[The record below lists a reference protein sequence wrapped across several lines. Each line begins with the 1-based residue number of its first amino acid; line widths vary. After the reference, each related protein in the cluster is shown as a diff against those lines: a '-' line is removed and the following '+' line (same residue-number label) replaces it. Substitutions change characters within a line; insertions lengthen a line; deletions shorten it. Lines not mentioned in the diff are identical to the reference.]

1 MNRRSSFR
9 AGPGAGGVAVAF
21 VAFAAL
27 TACSSDQSPG
37 DGGSDTTL
45 TVLAASSLTDAF
57 PEIGETF
64 AEQHDG
70 VEVQFSF
77 AGSQELVAQADSGAP
92 ADVLALAGTSSLE
105 VLEQPV
111 GDAVDFARNRLTII
125 VPEGNPAN
133 VQSIDDLAD
142 PDVKVALA
150 APEVPAGGYAL
161 EALENAGL
169 EVTPVSE
176 ESEVKAV
183 VTRVAVGGA
192 DAGIVYVTDATAS
205 EADIEAIPI
214 PASVNVVATYPA
226 VSLVDSENAEV
237 ADDFVQFL
245 LSDQAQKILNGHGF
259 ESP

>member
-1 MNRRSSFR
+1 MNRKPLTVRT
-9 AGPGAGGVAVAF
+9 AAVTF
-21 VAFAAL
+21 VAITAL
-27 TACSSDQSPG
+27 AACSSDDTTS
-37 DGGSDTTL
+37 DGAADTTL

-57 PEIGETF
+57 PEIGDAF
-64 AEQHDG
+64 ADQHDG

-92 ADVLALAGTSSLE
+92 ADVLALAGASSLE
-105 VLEQPV
+105 VLEQATS
-111 GDAVDFARNRLTII
+111 DAVDFAKNRLTII
-125 VPEGNPAN
+125 VPEGNPAG

-161 EALENAGL
+161 EVFENADIT
-169 EVTPVSE
+169 VTPVSE

-192 DAGIVYVTDATAS
+192 DAGVVYVTDATAS
-205 EADIEAIPI
+205 EADVEEIPI
-214 PASVNVVATYPA
+214 PDAVNVIATYPA

-245 LSDQAQKILNGHGF
+245 LSDQAQQILNDYGF

>member
-1 MNRRSSFR
+1 MNRKPLIVRT
-9 AGPGAGGVAVAF
+9 AAVTF
-21 VAFAAL
+21 VAITAL
-27 TACSSDQSPG
+27 AACSSDDTTS
-37 DGGSDTTL
+37 DGAADTTL

-57 PEIGETF
+57 PEIGDAF
-64 AEQHDG
+64 ADQHDG
-70 VEVQFSF
+70 VEVKFSF
-77 AGSQELVAQADSGAP
+77 AGSQELVAQAGSGAP
-92 ADVLALAGTSSLE
+92 ADVLALAGASSLE
-105 VLEQPV
+105 VLEQAAS
-111 GDAVDFARNRLTII
+111 DAVDFAKNRLTII
-125 VPEGNPAN
+125 VPEGNPAD

-161 EALENAGL
+161 EVFKNADIT
-169 EVTPVSE
+169 VTPVSE

-192 DAGIVYVTDATAS
+192 DAGVVYVTDATAS
-205 EADIEAIPI
+205 EADVEEIPI
-214 PASVNVVATYPA
+214 PDAVNVIATYPA

-245 LSDQAQKILNGHGF
+245 LSDQAQQILNDYGF